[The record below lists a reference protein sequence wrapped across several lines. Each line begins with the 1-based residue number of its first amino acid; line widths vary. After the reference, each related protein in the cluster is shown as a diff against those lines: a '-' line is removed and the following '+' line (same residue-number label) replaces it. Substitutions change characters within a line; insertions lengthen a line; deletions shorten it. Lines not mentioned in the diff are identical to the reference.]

1 MSYNT
6 KSSQVDNGSTPNGS
20 TDQYPQLQAQ
30 SQTQSQ
36 AYPQSPYSG
45 RELSL
50 SSPVEPVNHP
60 WWAESDYIP
69 PYIQQFVEANAGLSL
84 VCAAQLFFA
93 LMNVTVK
100 YFISSTDISIPSLI
114 LVRQGITV
122 IGCLF
127 TLHYL
132 KEPNPFLGPP
142 ELRRLLLARGL
153 FGTGALVST
162 YESFQGLTVSDTT
175 AIQFLTPSVLVVLGY
190 VILREKTTR
199 RELIAGF
206 LCLIGVLLV
215 SRPPF
220 IFGDLEQEVE
230 IPAGRV
236 NLPPGSN
243 GEEGDHKVISRAA
256 GVAWAFAS
264 VFGSSFACE
273 STPAGEMTQT
283 GD

>member
-1 MSYNT
+1 MSQNT
-6 KSSQVDNGSTPNGS
+6 RPSPTENGSLPNGS
-20 TDQYPQLQAQ
+20 TDPYPQPH
-30 SQTQSQ
+30 
-36 AYPQSPYSG
+36 PQSSYSG
-45 RELSL
+45 REFSL
-50 SSPVEPVNHP
+50 SSPVEPHHPP

-100 YFISSTDISIPSLI
+100 YFISSTDTSIPSLI

-122 IGCLF
+122 IGCVV

-132 KEPNPFLGPP
+132 NEPNPFLGPP
-142 ELRRLLLARGL
+142 EMRRLLVARGL

-162 YESFQGLTVSDTT
+162 YESFQGLSVSDTT

-190 VILREKTTR
+190 LILREKTTR
-199 RELIAGF
+199 REVIAGF

-230 IPAGRV
+230 VPPGRV
-236 NLPPGSN
+236 NLPSGT
-243 GEEGDHKVISRAA
+243 GEDDHKVISRAA

-264 VFGSSFACE
+264 VFGSSFACKP
-273 STPAGEMTQT
+273 TKHWQCRRAEMV
-283 GD
+283 